1 MSYIKKR
8 VEVGYERRNEKRRK
22 IHIKRKK
29 KKKKIKASRKMRVA
43 GILA

>member
-1 MSYIKKR
+1 MRK
-8 VEVGYERRNEKRRK
+8 EEKYTLK
-22 IHIKRKK
+22 EK